1 MEMRRRYPYLML
13 LLLLLLWQGGAVAAG
28 ELVVVANH
36 QVTSE
41 RLSERDLLELFS
53 LRQGQWPDGQPVRV
67 LALTKDHPLHLR
79 FCRDLLKLA
88 SYRLDWFWSRHLY
101 AGLGRAPQ
109 RFESVE
115 ALLAALA
122 ATPGAIGYLQQEDLN
137 DQVKALVVE

>member
-1 MEMRRRYPYLML
+1 MEMRRRHPFPML
-13 LLLLLLWQGGAVAAG
+13 LLLLLLWQGGAAVAG
-28 ELVVVANH
+28 ELVVVVNGA
-36 QVTSE
+36 VSAD

-67 LALTKDHPLHLR
+67 LALAKEHNLHQR

-88 SYRLDWFWSRHLY
+88 SYRLEWFWSRHLY
-101 AGLGRAPQ
+101 AGFGSAPQ
-109 RFESVE
+109 RFDSVE
-115 ALLAALA
+115 ALRTALA